1 MNTVTHAKPT
11 SVRSASPTWASDHR
25 HVTGH
30 RFENLCDIGA
40 ICVRTALDV
49 LLIGCV
55 VFGVWW
61 CLATALG

>member
-1 MNTVTHAKPT
+1 MNAATHAKP
-11 SVRSASPTWASDHR
+11 SSAPSASPSLTSDHR

-30 RFENLCDIGA
+30 RFEDLCDVGA
-40 ICVRTALDV
+40 TCVRTALDI

-61 CLATALG
+61 CLITALG